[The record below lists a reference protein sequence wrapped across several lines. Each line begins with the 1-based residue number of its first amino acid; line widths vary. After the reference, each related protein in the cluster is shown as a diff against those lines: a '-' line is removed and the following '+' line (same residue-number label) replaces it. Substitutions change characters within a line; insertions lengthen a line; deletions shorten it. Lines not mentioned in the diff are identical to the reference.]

1 MVMSIK
7 DFQKQFTNEF
17 NLKYRSENFAEA
29 KKFREF
35 ISAYDKDALK
45 EMFIENLF
53 ISSIIKADID
63 EWPDLDHVVFGLLSD
78 TSYEFNKYDQFDE
91 KYELVAMSDTANL
104 KGFLCHDS
112 SYISIIPKCL
122 SEQFNASVLVPE
134 YKKLCDNVFGGRNSR
149 DTIRSNITIGEYTI
163 EVSGTLEYDR
173 DTTTV
178 NFAFNARPCTET
190 VADIDAATINEM
202 DINIHLKKFLRIFTQ
217 KYFARVNAT
226 NVLNSMEE
234 WLEKDTKKDREVYF
248 VQDAVYALMKTNIY
262 RMGPASLASIMLNKT
277 SSGENAVYASDMLYE
292 IGEGTEGMSEYRM
305 APIINTYNKKF
316 VKAAK
321 KVAAETK
328 YATQFSEV
336 VTIYGIEMLLTGEY
350 TCAVRRSEYHTTE
363 PVITYEFTVQPT
375 DKILEA
381 AAKSIENED

>member
-1 MVMSIK
+1 MVMSVK
-7 DFQKQFTNEF
+7 DFQEQFTTEF

-29 KKFREF
+29 KKFSEF
-35 ISAYDKDALK
+35 INTYDKNTLK
-45 EMFIENLF
+45 EMFIKNLF

-63 EWPDLDHVVFGLLSD
+63 EWPDLDHVVFGLLSK
-78 TSYEFNKYDQFDE
+78 TEYEFNKYDQFDE
-91 KYELVAMSDTANL
+91 TYELVSMTGTANL
-104 KGFLCHDS
+104 KGFLCHES
-112 SYISIIPKCL
+112 SYLSIIPECIA
-122 SEQFNASVLVPE
+122 EQFNASALVPE
-134 YKKLCDNVFGGRNSR
+134 YKKLCDTVFGGRNGR

-163 EVSGTLEYDR
+163 EVSGTLDYDR
-173 DTTTV
+173 ETTTV
-178 NFAFNARPCTET
+178 NFAFNARPCAET
-190 VADIDAATINEM
+190 VADIDTATINEM

-217 KYFARVNAT
+217 KYFARINAT

-234 WLEKDTKKDREVYF
+234 WLEKDTKKDREGYF
-248 VQDAVYALMKTNIY
+248 VRDAVCALMKSRIY
-262 RMGPASLASIMLNKT
+262 RMGPVSLASMMFNKT
-277 SSGENAVYASDMLYE
+277 SSDEDAVYASDMLYE

-305 APIINTYNKKF
+305 APIINAYNKKF

-328 YATQFSEV
+328 YATQFSEI

-350 TCAVRRSEYHTTE
+350 TCAVRRAEYHTTE

-375 DKILEA
+375 DKVLEE